1 MSRSREAM
9 QRAACGVGHERT
21 ARGWASAILL
31 VIAALAWCHGVA
43 RAGDFAG
50 EPLATSAPL
59 GESTGEHLWFVF
71 WQPEATPFG
80 GARTGWAKGVARLVH
95 VPPQSLV
102 QGAATY
108 RTVAEM
114 SVRPIALAAA
124 GDRVWLVHAPTASF
138 PDARDV
144 VERRVEWNPAT
155 KLSFVLPAGGE
166 LRPSLPAGGELLG
179 LAADHRGLWALLAP
193 PPAARLGIQRDHE
206 GAADGRAPRLW
217 WLRRDGWVTFDLPA
231 ELFAADAL
239 VSGPDGVAVL
249 AASPKVPGQAERTLI
264 ATPGGR
270 DLMPSSRADPSTL
283 TITWTTVEVPV
294 PRRAGQRPVDWIAVD
309 GRWAMVMAEA
319 DDAPL
324 RALSYWMSAPSGE
337 GRLVPWADVR
347 LGSIAEAGG
356 FGTVLAGG
364 AGAIAIEARDA
375 PTSEGAQALPIVER
389 QRIGAG
395 AARPDPVERLAV
407 PGFGAAY
414 WFHVPLLMMMAL
426 GALMIFAF
434 VRVIAAPEKARQP
447 LPVHPLP
454 VDRRALAL
462 LIDALPPA
470 AIVLVIF
477 QLPPTE
483 LLHLPSWTIDLPRA
497 LPAVLT
503 IIGIAIHTSIS
514 EWLTGSTLGKRA
526 LGGRVLSAD
535 GSRPTLL
542 QAALRGAF
550 KILVLIAPI
559 LSILMLLQRDRRG
572 IGDIASGTVVI
583 DDRLPRGA

>member
-1 MSRSREAM
+1 MKRFDAP
-9 QRAACGVGHERT
+9 AI
-21 ARGWASAILL
+21 AILL
-31 VIAALAWCHGVA
+31 LLALAALVGPVLGPVA

-50 EPLATSAPL
+50 EPLVASAPL
-59 GESTGEHLWFVF
+59 GESTGEHLWIVF
-71 WQPEATPFG
+71 WQPDATPFG
-80 GARTGWAKGVARLVH
+80 GARAGWAKGVARLVH
-95 VPPQSLV
+95 VPPQSLAP
-102 QGAATY
+102 GAGTY

-114 SVRPIALAAA
+114 SVRPIAIAAA
-124 GDRVWLVHAPTASF
+124 GDRVWLVHAPNASF
-138 PDARDV
+138 PEARDV
-144 VERRVEWNPAT
+144 VERRAEWNPAT

-166 LRPSLPAGGELLG
+166 LRPSLPAAGELLG
-179 LAADHRGLWALLAP
+179 VAADHRGLWALLAP
-193 PPAARLGIQRDHE
+193 SPAARLGIQRDSE
-206 GAADGRAPRLW
+206 RQPEERAPTLW
-217 WLRRDGWVTFDLPA
+217 WLRRDGWVTFELPP
-231 ELFAADAL
+231 ELAAADAL
-239 VSGPDGVAVL
+239 VSGPDGIAVL
-249 AASPKVPGQAERTLI
+249 AAASRGPGQAERTLI
-264 ATPGGR
+264 ASPGGR
-270 DLMPSSRADPSTL
+270 DLMPSSRADPASL
-283 TITWTTVEVPV
+283 SIEWTTREVPV
-294 PRRAGQRPVDWIAVD
+294 PRRAAQRPVEWIAVD

-319 DDAPL
+319 DDAAL
-324 RALSYWMSAPSGE
+324 RALSYWIESPAGE
-337 GRLVPWADVR
+337 GRLAPWADVR
-347 LGSIAEAGG
+347 LASLAEQGG
-356 FGTVLAGG
+356 FGAVLAAGS
-364 AGAIAIEARDA
+364 GAIAIEATDA
-375 PTSEGAQALPIVER
+375 PASEGAQALPIVER
-389 QRIGAG
+389 QRIGASS
-395 AARPDPVERLAV
+395 AQPDEKERLNV

-447 LPVHPLP
+447 LPVNPLP

-462 LIDALPPA
+462 LIDAVPPA
-470 AIVLVIF
+470 AIVLLVF

-535 GSRPTLL
+535 GSRPTLV

-559 LSILMLLQRDRRG
+559 LSVLMLLQRDRRG

-583 DDRLPRGA
+583 DDRLPRVP